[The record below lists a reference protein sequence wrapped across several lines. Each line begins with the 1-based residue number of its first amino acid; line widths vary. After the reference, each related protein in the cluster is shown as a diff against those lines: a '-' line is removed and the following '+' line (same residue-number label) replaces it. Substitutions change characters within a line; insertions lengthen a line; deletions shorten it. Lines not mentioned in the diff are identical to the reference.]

1 MPAKNKKEM
10 SLTVAEMYGTEYFS
24 GLRKE
29 KNCKYAVLIS
39 SVVY

>member
-10 SLTVAEMYGTEYFS
+10 SLAVADMYGTDTSVAY
-24 GLRKE
+24 GK
-29 KNCKYAVLIS
+29 KDNCKYAVLVS